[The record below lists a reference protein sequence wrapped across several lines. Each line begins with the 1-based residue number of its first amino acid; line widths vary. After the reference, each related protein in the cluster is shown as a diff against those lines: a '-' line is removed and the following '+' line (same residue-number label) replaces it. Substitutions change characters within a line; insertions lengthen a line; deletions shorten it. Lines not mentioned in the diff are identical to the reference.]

1 MFMRYVA
8 RLLASLFVTLLISA
22 PAIAAAPTPESIDTL
37 LQLTKIERLLDSM
50 MVSVNQ
56 TMQQSMRIA
65 MKDQPQTPEQQ
76 RLLDN
81 MSTKFATIFR
91 EEMTYAK
98 LRPLYVRVYSE
109 SFTQDEVDGLIA
121 FYRTP
126 AGTALIEKMPV
137 VMQRTMAEMRPMM
150 APMLERMKAAAQEA
164 VEESKAQTK
173 K

>member
-1 MFMRYVA
+1 MRHLSRCLVT
-8 RLLASLFVTLLISA
+8 LSASLFVAAS
-22 PAIAAAPTPESIDTL
+22 AIAAPPTPESIDTL
-37 LQLTKIERLLDSM
+37 LTLTRMGRVLDSM

-76 RLLDN
+76 QLLDN

-98 LRPLYVRVYSE
+98 LRPMYIRVYSE
-109 SFTQDEVDGLIA
+109 SFTQDDVDGLIA

-137 VMQRTMAEMRPMM
+137 VMQRTMAEIRPMM

-164 VEESKAQTK
+164 VAEAKAGK
-173 K
+173 R